1 MAPLRETAA
10 SVVERGRE
18 LVVVIRLNGPEHR
31 LLRDSNTSEITV
43 QADLTGARA
52 SRRARRVVGQWI
64 GPRSYP

>member
-1 MAPLRETAA
+1 
-10 SVVERGRE
+10 
-18 LVVVIRLNGPEHR
+18 VIRLNGPEHR